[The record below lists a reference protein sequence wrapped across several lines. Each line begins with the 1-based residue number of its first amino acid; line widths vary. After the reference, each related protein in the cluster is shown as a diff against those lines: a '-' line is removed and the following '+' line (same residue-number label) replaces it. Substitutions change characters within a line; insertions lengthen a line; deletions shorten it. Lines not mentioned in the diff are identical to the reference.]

1 MAKKS
6 KKLVQ
11 KTLYFVGVIIC
22 IVIIVFIFLL
32 LKYNSSQPPINNQA
46 LVEYIPNFETLTL
59 VDLPNFTDFRDV
71 YDYNE
76 HIIVVGFNRVVEYD
90 NKNNK
95 FIRANNPEVLGC
107 VYDSAKIDNFLFVSC
122 NSHFPDEKF
131 LPETKTIIASKIYK
145 IDLNTGKIVKQYF
158 GNELLIAPSIDR
170 HSASVFKT
178 KGARSNLILGSRGNI
193 LYMGSWDGVEKMDIV
208 SEKITLYSH
217 PNELK
222 PGNELSGIGLG
233 SPRPDWFAMNPPI
246 KPPVF
251 KSISPLHHGKYY
263 ILATDGVYNLSEGQF
278 PQKIID
284 SKIEAADI
292 NKSTFSQNGQYL
304 VFLGPAIEQNQGQIL
319 SYGVDAYLID
329 INKQDLIDLSREIKR
344 VSNAK
349 TQSLSDQISDKI
361 KDGYFEEADGV
372 IYLKDSDNNILL
384 SIDLANSRLDILD
397 ISE

>member
-158 GNELLIAPSIDR
+158 GNELLIDPSIDQ

-178 KGARSNLILGSRGNI
+178 KGARSNLILGSRNNI

-233 SPRPDWFAMNPPI
+233 SPGTDWFAMNPPI

-251 KSISPLHHGKYY
+251 KSISPLHNGKYY
-263 ILATDGVYNLSEGQF
+263 ILASEGVHSLAEDQF
-278 PQKIID
+278 PQKIINVE
-284 SKIEAADI
+284 IEGSL
-292 NKSTFSQNGQYL
+292 NKSTFSQDGRYL
-304 VFLGPAIEQNQGQIL
+304 VFIGKGA
-319 SYGVDAYLID
+319 YGLNPEPLINDEINGYLVDFQEKTAV
-329 INKQDLIDLSREIKR
+329 DLTNTTRFKKPLTPKITEIAEKL
-344 VSNAK
+344 NN
-349 TQSLSDQISDKI
+349 
-361 KDGYFEEADGV
+361 GYFEQEGE
-372 IYLKDSDNNILL
+372 IIHLKDVDTNNILL